1 MRLYTLDSLPDEL
14 TLGQV
19 AYLFMADEPSVGR
32 VLNMFNIRPTVDLK
46 LIYHKHLGY
55 NKSEI
60 EELARE
66 LDAEHKGYNDRRTI
80 EQKAKAI
87 FDRKGIVQ
95 KLEAKTIL
103 ATGNIKGRTI
113 GNDGLVS
120 ERDAETTVTTGKRI
134 VKY

>member
-87 FDRKGIVQ
+87 FDRKGLTEHGEF
-95 KLEAKTIL
+95 KAIL
-103 ATGNIKGRTI
+103 ATGSIKGRTI
-113 GNDGLVS
+113 ESDGFMS
-120 ERDAETTVTTGKRI
+120 ERDAETTVTRGKKI